1 MKKQQ
6 RVLSIQAALILAIK
20 FIPSLAILVVTQSS
34 NNIKKNKTEKFEN
47 SEKSIT
53 NTNKSSHQQTVTNN
67 NVFKENIHP
76 TRKRKIGDLVTE
88 DKRQFKKY
96 NQMISNCKVKNSF
109 ITPDAAPVLPNQ

>member
-20 FIPSLAILVVTQSS
+20 FNPSLSILVVTQSS

-67 NVFKENIHP
+67 VFQENIHP